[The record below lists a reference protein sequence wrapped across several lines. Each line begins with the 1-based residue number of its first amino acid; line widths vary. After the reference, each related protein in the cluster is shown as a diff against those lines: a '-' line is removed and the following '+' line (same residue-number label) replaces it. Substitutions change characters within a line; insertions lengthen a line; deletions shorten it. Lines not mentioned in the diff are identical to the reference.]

1 MHKNVILA
9 GVGGQGILT
18 LAAIIDYAA
27 MLSGLQIK
35 QAEVHGMSQRGGAV
49 QSHLRISDKEI
60 YSDLIPKGKADLII
74 SLELMESLRYLPFL
88 ADDGI
93 IITANETVENIPNY
107 PEEEQIIQQIKNS
120 GFKHIFIDVR
130 KTALEAGSAKVE
142 NVVMIGLASKFLG
155 IEKKQFQKSL
165 KELFAD
171 KGEDI
176 IALNL
181 KAFDLGE
188 ALAVQVLLRGI

>member
-1 MHKNVILA
+1 MHKNIILA
-9 GVGGQGILT
+9 GIGGQGILT
-18 LAAIIDYAA
+18 LAAIVDHAA
-27 MLSGLQIK
+27 MQSGLQIK

-60 YSDLIPKGKADLII
+60 YSDLIPKGKADLIV

-88 ADDGI
+88 AKDGI
-93 IITANETVENIPNY
+93 IITATETVKNIPDY
-107 PEEEQIIQQIKNS
+107 PKEEQIVQQIKDS
-120 GFKHIFIDVR
+120 GFNHIFVDAR
-130 KTALEAGSAKVE
+130 KTAREAGSPKVE

-155 IEKKQFQKSL
+155 IEKHQFQNSL

-171 KGEDI
+171 KGDNI
-176 IALNL
+176 VALNL

-188 ALAVQVLLRGI
+188 EVAAHD

>member
-1 MHKNVILA
+1 MHRNVILA

-27 MLSGLQIK
+27 MLSGFHIK

-88 ADDGI
+88 SDDGI
-93 IITANETVENIPNY
+93 IITATETVKNITDY
-107 PEEEQIIQQIKNS
+107 PEEEQITEQIKNS
-120 GFKHIFIDVR
+120 GFKHIFIDAR
-130 KTALEAGSAKVE
+130 KTAREAGSVRVE
-142 NVVMIGLASKFLG
+142 NVVMVGLASKYLG
-155 IEKKQFQKSL
+155 IDKKQFQNSL

-171 KGEDI
+171 KGDEI

-188 ALAVQVLLRGI
+188 ELAVQV

>member
-60 YSDLIPKGKADLII
+60 YSDLIPKGKADLVI
-74 SLELMESLRYLPFL
+74 SLELMEALRYIPYL

-93 IITANETVENIPNY
+93 IITATETVKNISDY
-107 PEEEQIIQQIKNS
+107 PEEELIIQQIESS
-120 GFKHIFIDVR
+120 GYKHIFIDAR
-130 KTALEAGSAKVE
+130 ETALKAGSAKVE
-142 NVVMIGLASKFLG
+142 NVVMVGLASKFLG
-155 IEKKQFQKSL
+155 IKKEQFKNSL
-165 KELFAD
+165 KELFAT

-188 ALAVQVLLRGI
+188 ELAIKL

>member
-60 YSDLIPKGKADLII
+60 YSDLIPKGKADLVI
-74 SLELMESLRYLPFL
+74 SLELMEALRYIPYL

-93 IITANETVENIPNY
+93 IITATETVKNISDY
-107 PEEEQIIQQIKNS
+107 PEEELIIQQIESS
-120 GFKHIFIDVR
+120 GYKHIFIDAR
-130 KTALEAGSAKVE
+130 ETALKDRKS
-142 NVVMIGLASKFLG
+142 VV
-155 IEKKQFQKSL
+155 
-165 KELFAD
+165 
-171 KGEDI
+171 
-176 IALNL
+176 
-181 KAFDLGE
+181 
-188 ALAVQVLLRGI
+188 

>member
-74 SLELMESLRYLPFL
+74 SLELMEALRYIPYL

-93 IITANETVENIPNY
+93 IITATETVKNIPDY
-107 PEEEQIIQQIKNS
+107 PEEEQIIQQIKTS
-120 GFKHIFIDVR
+120 GFKHIFINAR
-130 KTALEAGSAKVE
+130 ETALKAGSAKVE
-142 NVVMIGLASKFLG
+142 NVVMVGLASRFLG
-155 IEKKQFQKSL
+155 IEKDQFQSSL
-165 KELFAD
+165 KELFAT

-188 ALAVQVLLRGI
+188 ELAIKL

>member
-60 YSDLIPKGKADLII
+60 YSDLIPKGKADLVI
-74 SLELMESLRYLPFL
+74 SLELMEALRYIPYL

-93 IITANETVENIPNY
+93 IITATETVKNISDY
-107 PEEEQIIQQIKNS
+107 PEEEQIIQQIKTS
-120 GFKHIFIDVR
+120 GFKHIFIDAR
-130 KTALEAGSAKVE
+130 KTALKAGSAKVE
-142 NVVMIGLASKFLG
+142 NVVMVGLASKFLG
-155 IEKKQFQKSL
+155 IKKEQFQSSL
-165 KELFAD
+165 KELFAT

-188 ALAVQVLLRGI
+188 ELAIKL

>member
-1 MHKNVILA
+1 MHRNVILA

-18 LAAIIDYAA
+18 LAAIVDYAA
-27 MLSGLQIK
+27 MLSGFHIK

-88 ADDGI
+88 SEDGI
-93 IITANETVENIPNY
+93 IITATETVKNITDY
-107 PEEEQIIQQIKNS
+107 PEEEQIMQQIKNS
-120 GFKHIFIDVR
+120 GFKHIFIDAR

-142 NVVMIGLASKFLG
+142 NVVMVGLASKFLG
-155 IEKKQFQKSL
+155 IEKKQFQKSI

-171 KGEDI
+171 KGDNI

-188 ALAVQVLLRGI
+188 ELAVEV

>member
-1 MHKNVILA
+1 MHKKNIILA
-9 GVGGQGILT
+9 GIGGQGILT
-18 LAAIIDYAA
+18 LAAIVDHAA
-27 MLSGLQIK
+27 MQSGLQIK

-60 YSDLIPKGKADLII
+60 YSDLIPKGKADLIL

-88 ADDGI
+88 AKDGI
-93 IITANETVENIPNY
+93 IITATETVKNIPDY
-107 PEEEQIIQQIKNS
+107 PEEEQIVQQIEDS
-120 GFKHIFIDVR
+120 GFKHIFVDAR
-130 KTALEAGSAKVE
+130 KIAREAGSPKVE

-155 IEKKQFQKSL
+155 IEKHQFQNSL

-171 KGEDI
+171 KGDNI
-176 IALNL
+176 VALNL

-188 ALAVQVLLRGI
+188 EIAAQYHKL

>member
-74 SLELMESLRYLPFL
+74 SLELMEALRYIPYL

-93 IITANETVENIPNY
+93 IITATETAKNIPDY
-107 PEEEQIIQQIKNS
+107 PEEEQIIQQIKTS
-120 GFKHIFIDVR
+120 GFKHIFIDAR
-130 KTALEAGSAKVE
+130 KTALKAGSAKVE
-142 NVVMIGLASKFLG
+142 NVVMVGLASRFLG
-155 IEKKQFQKSL
+155 IEKEQFQSSL
-165 KELFAD
+165 KELFAT

-181 KAFDLGE
+181 KAFDLGDE
-188 ALAVQVLLRGI
+188 LAIKL

>member
-1 MHKNVILA
+1 MHKNIILA
-9 GVGGQGILT
+9 GIGGQGILT
-18 LAAIIDYAA
+18 LAAIVDHAA
-27 MLSGLQIK
+27 MQSGLQIK

-88 ADDGI
+88 AKDGI
-93 IITANETVENIPNY
+93 IITATETVKNIPDY
-107 PEEEQIIQQIKNS
+107 PEEEQIVQQIKDS
-120 GFKHIFIDVR
+120 GFKHIFVDAR
-130 KTALEAGSAKVE
+130 KIARQAGSPKVE

-155 IEKKQFQKSL
+155 IEKHQFQNSL

-171 KGEDI
+171 KGDDI
-176 IALNL
+176 VALNL

-188 ALAVQVLLRGI
+188 EIAANY

>member
-49 QSHLRISDKEI
+49 QSHLRISDNEI

-74 SLELMESLRYLPFL
+74 SLELMEALRYIPYL

-93 IITANETVENIPNY
+93 IITATETVKNIPDY

-120 GFKHIFIDVR
+120 GFKHIFIDAR

-142 NVVMIGLASKFLG
+142 NVVMVGLASKFLG
-155 IEKKQFQKSL
+155 IEKEQLVNSL
-165 KELFAD
+165 KELFAS
-171 KGEDI
+171 KGDEI
-176 IALNL
+176 VAVNL
-181 KAFDLGE
+181 KAFNLGE
-188 ALAVQVLLRGI
+188 KLALQL

>member
-60 YSDLIPKGKADLII
+60 YSDLIPKGKADLVI
-74 SLELMESLRYLPFL
+74 SLELMEALRYIPYL

-93 IITANETVENIPNY
+93 IITATETVKNISDY
-107 PEEEQIIQQIKNS
+107 PEEELIIQQIESS
-120 GFKHIFIDVR
+120 GYKHIFIDAR
-130 KTALEAGSAKVE
+130 ETALKAGSAKVE
-142 NVVMIGLASKFLG
+142 NVVMVGLASRFLG
-155 IEKKQFQKSL
+155 IEKEQFQSSL
-165 KELFAD
+165 KELFAT

-188 ALAVQVLLRGI
+188 ELAIKL

>member
-18 LAAIIDYAA
+18 LAVIIDHAA
-27 MLSGLQIK
+27 MQSGLQIK

-60 YSDLIPKGKADLII
+60 YSDLIPKGKADLIL
-74 SLELMESLRYLPFL
+74 SLELMESLRYLPYL

-93 IITANETVENIPNY
+93 IITATETVKNISDY
-107 PEEEQIIQQIKNS
+107 PEEEKIIQQIKNS

-130 KTALEAGSAKVE
+130 KAAKEAGSAKVE
-142 NVVMIGLASKFLG
+142 NVVMVGLASKYLG
-155 IEKKQFQKSL
+155 IDKKQFQKSL
-165 KELFAD
+165 KELFAN
-171 KGEDI
+171 KGDAI
-176 IALNL
+176 VALNL

-188 ALAVQVLLRGI
+188 ELAVEL

>member
-60 YSDLIPKGKADLII
+60 YSDLIPMGKADLII
-74 SLELMESLRYLPFL
+74 SLELMEALRYIPYL

-93 IITANETVENIPNY
+93 IITATETVKNISDY
-107 PEEEQIIQQIKNS
+107 PEEELIIQQIESS
-120 GFKHIFIDVR
+120 GYKHIFIDAR
-130 KTALEAGSAKVE
+130 ETALKAGSAKVE
-142 NVVMIGLASKFLG
+142 NVVMVGLASKFLG
-155 IEKKQFQKSL
+155 IKKEQFQSRL
-165 KELFAD
+165 KELFAT
-171 KGEDI
+171 KGGDI

-188 ALAVQVLLRGI
+188 ELAIKL

>member
-1 MHKNVILA
+1 MHKNVILT

-18 LAAIIDYAA
+18 LAAIIDHAA

-60 YSDLIPKGKADLII
+60 YSDLIPKGKADMIL
-74 SLELMESLRYLPFL
+74 SLELMESLRYIPYL

-93 IITANETVENIPNY
+93 IITAIETIRNISDY
-107 PEEEQIIQQIKNS
+107 PEEEQIIDQIKKS
-120 GFKHIFIDVR
+120 GFKYFFIDAR
-130 KTALEAGSAKVE
+130 ETAKLAGNVKAE
-142 NVVMIGLASKFLG
+142 NVVMVGVASKFLG
-155 IEKKQFQKSL
+155 IQKEQFKNSL
-165 KELFAD
+165 KELFAS
-171 KGEDI
+171 KGDDI

-188 ALAVQVLLRGI
+188 ELAVQL